1 MTLDLDLTSLEM
13 NVSALDDHVE
23 TELTVLQETITEI
36 DDRLQQLELTGTLN
50 SPNKNRYQ
58 SDVLFE
64 RVFFSV
70 LKIAYF

>member
-1 MTLDLDLTSLEM
+1 MNSTLSQAVMTLDLDLTSLEM

-50 SPNKNRYQ
+50 SPNK
-58 SDVLFE
+58 
-64 RVFFSV
+64 
-70 LKIAYF
+70 K